1 MNTENRNSTVYRDI
15 DGRLHVKNIS
25 AYWIPD
31 FKLKREIGGT
41 VYSITGSYDGIETL
55 DKTLTRI
62 FARNCEDDNHDK

>member
-1 MNTENRNSTVYRDI
+1 MNIKNRNSAVYRDH
-15 DGRLHVKNIS
+15 DGHLRVKNIS
-25 AYWIPD
+25 AYWLPN

-62 FARNCEDDNHDK
+62 FAQNCEDDTHDK